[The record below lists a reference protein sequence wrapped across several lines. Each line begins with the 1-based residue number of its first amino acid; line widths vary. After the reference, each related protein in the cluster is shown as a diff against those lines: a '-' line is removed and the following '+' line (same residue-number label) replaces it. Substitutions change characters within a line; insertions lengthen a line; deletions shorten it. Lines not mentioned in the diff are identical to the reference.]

1 VFTKKLSL
9 RLILALVIAAAP
21 LMTITR
27 AAAQEESVL
36 YSFDKVSQPYAGLVF
51 DASGNLYGTTLFGGD
66 YGYGSVFELLP
77 QADGGWSEQTLHSF
91 NKKGGD
97 GFYPVAGLVLDAAG
111 NLYGTAQE
119 GGVYQHFG
127 IVFELV
133 RNENGSW
140 DEEIL
145 HSFNL
150 NGRDGVHPLAGL
162 IFDAAGNLYGT
173 TAYGGIYANG
183 TVFELLPK
191 PGGGWGEKILHNFF
205 NNAADGVTPYAGL
218 ILDASGSL
226 YGTTAFGGA
235 YCVGDGGCGTVFKLG
250 RKAGGDWA
258 EQILHSFNMNGA
270 DGVHPYGGLIFDP
283 SGNLYG
289 TTADGGVYNDG
300 TVFGLSVK
308 AGGGWSEKIL
318 HHFSD
323 AGTDGDQPLAGLI
336 MDAAGNLYGTTSYG
350 GDGTCINGCG
360 TVFELLPSAGESW
373 TEETL
378 HSFPDNGVDGDRPYY
393 APVIFDA
400 SGNLY
405 GTTYAGGSSPSG
417 GGTVFEVTP

>member
-1 VFTKKLSL
+1 MFTKKLSF
-9 RLILALVIAAAP
+9 RLILAWAIAVVT
-21 LMTITR
+21 LMTTTR

-36 YSFDKVSQPYAGLVF
+36 YSFDKISEPYAGLIF

-77 QADGGWSEQTLHSF
+77 QAGGGWSEQTLHSF
-91 NKKGGD
+91 TKKGGD

-111 NLYGTAQE
+111 NLYGTAQD
-119 GGVYQHFG
+119 GGAYQHYG

-173 TAYGGIYANG
+173 TSYGGIYANG

-191 PGGGWGEKILHNFF
+191 PGGRWGEKIVHNFF
-205 NNAADGVTPYAGL
+205 NNFVDGVTPYAGL
-218 ILDASGSL
+218 IFDA
-226 YGTTAFGGA
+226 
-235 YCVGDGGCGTVFKLG
+235 
-250 RKAGGDWA
+250 
-258 EQILHSFNMNGA
+258 
-270 DGVHPYGGLIFDP
+270 

-289 TTADGGVYNDG
+289 TTTVGGAYCSQCGTVFKLARKPGGDWSEEILHSFNFNGADGVQPYGGLVFDPAGNLYGTTANGGVYNEG
-300 TVFGLSVK
+300 TVFELSTA
-308 AGGGWSEKIL
+308 AGGRWSEKIL
-318 HHFSD
+318 HDFSD
-323 AGTDGDQPLAGLI
+323 AGTDGAQPLAGLI
-336 MDAAGNLYGTTSYG
+336 LDAAGNLYGTTSFG
-350 GDGTCINGCG
+350 GASGEG
-360 TVFELLPSAGESW
+360 TVFELLPSAGGSW

-378 HSFPDNGVDGDRPYY
+378 HSFLDNGVDGDRPYY
-393 APVIFDA
+393 APVVFDA
-400 SGNLY
+400 WGNLY

-417 GGTVFEVTP
+417 GGAVFEVTP